1 MLPPSRQRVDAAVK
15 NLIPLTILLS
25 AAVAGVACTGSTP
38 APGPSQGANAAAS
51 AAAPVP
57 EAVVQPG
64 APGQASTVVADK
76 KVPAFNDPSY
86 TAADVSFMQGMIH
99 HHMQALE
106 MVAMIPSHTT
116 NPDLRLLGEK
126 IRISQTDDIQ
136 AMKAWLSQRGQAIPA
151 AMPGMGMMLNG
162 QAMAPM
168 AGMLT
173 PAQMKALDAA
183 RGAAFDQLFLTG
195 MIQHHTGA
203 LQMVAD
209 LRSHPGSGL
218 EPNIADFATQVDT
231 DQRMEIDRMKG
242 LLGKPAQ

>member
-1 MLPPSRQRVDAAVK
+1 MK
-15 NLIPLTILLS
+15 NHIVLIVSLA
-25 AAVAGVACTGSTP
+25 AAVAGAACARP
-38 APGPSQGANAAAS
+38 APAPNANAAAS
-51 AAAPVP
+51 AAAAPVP

-76 KVPAFNDPSY
+76 KVPAFNDPAY

-136 AMKAWLSQRGQAIPA
+136 AMKAWLNQRGQAIPA

-173 PAQMKALDAA
+173 PAQMQALDAA
-183 RGAAFDQLFLTG
+183 RGPAFDQLFLTG

-242 LLGKPAQ
+242 LLGRPIQ